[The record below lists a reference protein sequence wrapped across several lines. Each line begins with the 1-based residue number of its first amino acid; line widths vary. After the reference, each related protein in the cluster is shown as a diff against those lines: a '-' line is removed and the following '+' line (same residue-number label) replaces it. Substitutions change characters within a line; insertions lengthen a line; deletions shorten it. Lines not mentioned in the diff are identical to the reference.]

1 MRFTVYGK
9 IATSISKASESAR
22 KKKYIYIYEKMN
34 FFQDKINNMRMADRF
49 FNIIPAIYTLATKNL
64 AEFVLSTTRMERNAN
79 PSQ

>member
-1 MRFTVYGK
+1 
-9 IATSISKASESAR
+9 
-22 KKKYIYIYEKMN
+22 MN

-49 FNIIPAIYTLATKNL
+49 FNIIPAIYALTAKNL